1 MAAGKRIESSKI
13 LKSIHM
19 SNSEFKGF
27 QIGAESWEVR
37 KKCGESDLIIQ
48 WFEDL
53 MTWWFKSFPAT
64 VQNGRFLGQN
74 CSRNIS
80 NGAVLTPL
88 FGPAWSHP
96 ISSLMLRSRSKCF
109 SSSLNTKF
117 QYAIIVCNASDNLDG
132 ADLYQTMNQET
143 KNPSFLF
150 CWTTFHCHLQP
161 AGRHA
166 TGLQFVHC
174 HLLAFSTTSVW
185 ACGPLSKLIRK

>member
-1 MAAGKRIESSKI
+1 MLSLNQISNFSRNQAGPNRGVKTAPSEMFREQFWPRNRPFWMAAGKRIESSKI

-37 KKCGESDLIIQ
+37 KKSGESDLIIQ

-80 NGAVLTPL
+80 NGAVLDPL
-88 FGPAWSHP
+88 FGR
-96 ISSLMLRSRSKCF
+96 LMVNRYTLVQPK
-109 SSSLNTKF
+109 
-117 QYAIIVCNASDNLDG
+117 DG
-132 ADLYQTMNQET
+132 PDGV
-143 KNPSFLF
+143 KKD
-150 CWTTFHCHLQP
+150 
-161 AGRHA
+161 G
-166 TGLQFVHC
+166 
-174 HLLAFSTTSVW
+174 
-185 ACGPLSKLIRK
+185 